1 MAEFD
6 QFLKELQRE
15 VTAYADDRWKDH
27 RQAAIADGRAFIT
40 KTKQD
45 LRRWTKLLASGDLT
59 REDFEWLMLGRKDLA
74 RLTALKRKGL
84 ARAALDQFTNGLLDT
99 VVSTAFRAFL

>member
-6 QFLKELQRE
+6 RFLKEIQDELVE
-15 VTAYADDRWKDH
+15 FADDSWKDH
-27 RQAAIADGRAFIT
+27 RQAAVADGRAFIT
-40 KTKQD
+40 RTKQD
-45 LRRWTKLLASGDLT
+45 LKRWTRLLASGDIT
-59 REDFEWLMLGRKDLA
+59 RDDFEWLMLGRKDLA

-99 VVSTAFRAFL
+99 VVSTALRRFL

>member
-6 QFLKELQRE
+6 KFLAELQNE
-15 VTAYADDRWKDH
+15 VVAYADDQWKDH
-27 RQAAIADGRAFIT
+27 RQAAIADGRAFLT

-45 LRRWTKLLASGDLT
+45 LKRWTKLLAGGHLT
-59 REDFEWLMLGRKDLA
+59 HDDFEWLMLGRKDLA

-84 ARAALDQFTNGLLDT
+84 SRVALDRFTNGLIDT
-99 VVSTAFRAFL
+99 VVATAVRVLL

>member
-6 QFLKELQRE
+6 QFLKELQDE
-15 VTAYADDRWKDH
+15 LVEFADDSWKDH

-45 LRRWTKLLASGDLT
+45 LRRWTRLLAGGEIT
-59 REDFEWLMLGRKDLA
+59 RDDFEWLMLGRKDLA

-84 ARAALDQFTNGLLDT
+84 AKAALDRFTNGLIDT
-99 VVSTAFRAFL
+99 VVSTAFRRFL